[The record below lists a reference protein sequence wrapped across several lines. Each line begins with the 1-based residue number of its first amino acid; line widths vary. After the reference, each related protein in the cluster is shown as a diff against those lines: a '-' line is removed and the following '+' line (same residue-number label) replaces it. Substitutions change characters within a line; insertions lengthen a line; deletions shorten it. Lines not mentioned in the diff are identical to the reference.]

1 MKNLY
6 NASMADDF
14 SKQYKRL
21 NKEQKE
27 AVDSIEGPVMVIA
40 GPGTGKTTILTLRIA
55 NILKKTD
62 TPPNAILALTF
73 TESGVSVMRQ
83 KLSKIIGP
91 LSYRVC
97 IRTFHSF
104 ANELIN
110 TYPEYFQNIIGRQH
124 IDEFDERRLMQ
135 EVIDKSNLQL
145 LRPRNDPL
153 YYVRPALSAI
163 KELKQENISPLE
175 FKMLVKSEEKVL
187 NNADD
192 AYHTKGK
199 FKGQMTGKHSLKV
212 GRLEKNKEL
221 IKVYENYEKKLADRK
236 FFDFEDMLM
245 EAVRVLAENRD
256 LRLRVQEEY
265 LYLLADEHQDA
276 NNAENK
282 LLEILSSFHDNPNL
296 FIVGDEKQAIFRFQ
310 GASLENFLYF
320 KRAYKN
326 AKVIILRQNYRSNQ
340 FLLDAAHSLITNNPI
355 SDKSLILPLFAD
367 KKASKKI
374 IIKVSQNRQ
383 SEIFFISKK
392 VQELVFSGVE
402 PEKIA
407 VLVRENKDTL
417 PIEAALK
424 KYGLP
429 TVRLGGSDVFTN
441 VRIDALLSF
450 LNALID
456 VSDENLAPVLFY
468 DFLELNPH
476 EVAMLIQEA
485 RNKKRPVILE
495 LRAND
500 KFIKVADKLA
510 HLSSV
515 ARNHDLVRAFN
526 EIVEESGFLK
536 GQFKESDALE
546 ILALYEKLLRFVE
559 RYAEMNKLAK
569 IADFLSYL
577 KEAKEHDIKLA
588 SEAQSSGGV
597 SIMTAHRAK
606 GLEFDYVFIAH
617 VNDGTWG
624 GRRSLSL
631 FDLPILGGMEDHETE
646 DERRLF
652 YVALTRAK
660 SDVFVSYHLSGEDNR
675 DRLPSRFVGEI
686 DSALIE
692 YAKDEALDK
701 EILNERAVKPKI
713 PQLLNDKKY
722 LNQLFIS
729 RGLSVTHLNNYLK
742 CPWHYFFVDL
752 LRIPESQSAPL
763 IFGSAIHAAL
773 KAYFDA
779 YAKEEDISV
788 EAAFLVFE
796 RKITRSYLSPSDAE
810 AHTREGKDE
819 LKKYLNA
826 WDFSRSIFNEYR
838 IEGVSIISD
847 TDQEIKLNGSL
858 DKIEILSG
866 NVVNVVDYKT
876 GKPKSRNEIVGKTKN
891 ADGNYKRQLEFYKLL
906 LDLEGKW
913 NMKSGTIDFV
923 KPDEKGTSRREV
935 FEVEESSVRQ
945 LERDIIRVSEEI
957 LGLTFWQKKCE
968 QKDCRFCA
976 LSELLAQ
983 K

>member
-1 MKNLY
+1 M
-6 NASMADDF
+6 
-14 SKQYKRL
+14 
-21 NKEQKE
+21 
-27 AVDSIEGPVMVIA
+27 
-40 GPGTGKTTILTLRIA
+40 
-55 NILKKTD
+55 
-62 TPPNAILALTF
+62 
-73 TESGVSVMRQ
+73 
-83 KLSKIIGP
+83 
-91 LSYRVC
+91 
-97 IRTFHSF
+97 
-104 ANELIN
+104 
-110 TYPEYFQNIIGRQH
+110 
-124 IDEFDERRLMQ
+124 
-135 EVIDKSNLQL
+135 
-145 LRPRNDPL
+145 
-153 YYVRPALSAI
+153 
-163 KELKQENISPLE
+163 
-175 FKMLVKSEEKVL
+175 
-187 NNADD
+187 
-192 AYHTKGK
+192 
-199 FKGQMTGKHSLKV
+199 
-212 GRLEKNKEL
+212 
-221 IKVYENYEKKLADRK
+221 
-236 FFDFEDMLM
+236 
-245 EAVRVLAENRD
+245 
-256 LRLRVQEEY
+256 
-265 LYLLADEHQDA
+265 
-276 NNAENK
+276 
-282 LLEILSSFHDNPNL
+282 
-296 FIVGDEKQAIFRFQ
+296 
-310 GASLENFLYF
+310 
-320 KRAYKN
+320 
-326 AKVIILRQNYRSNQ
+326 
-340 FLLDAAHSLITNNPI
+340 LDAAHSLITNNPI